1 MGICMVQS
9 SLVSKFTGIL
19 LDIPHP
25 TPFQLATESIL
36 SERPDQS
43 RRTACGREES
53 AGIMLHIQLEREHA
67 SNGNGLFCLF
77 QSFAVELSNI
87 ALFFFFVFFSYSQLR
102 IGDR

>member
-1 MGICMVQS
+1 MGICTVQS

-43 RRTACGREES
+43 
-53 AGIMLHIQLEREHA
+53 
-67 SNGNGLFCLF
+67 
-77 QSFAVELSNI
+77 
-87 ALFFFFVFFSYSQLR
+87 
-102 IGDR
+102 